1 MLGALLA
8 AFAALGS
15 PPLQV
20 AADHLEA
27 HADARWQA
35 TGDVRLTVGEWTVA
49 AESASGTPDAAC
61 PTGRTTLGAPRLRGV
76 HGEADAD
83 RATVCGDLVEV
94 HRLSLRGPRLRLT
107 AEDATLTRGAR
118 FEGTGIVASPCGCAD
133 PPWTVSAGRAH
144 GDASTGA
151 WLSWPVLRAGAVPVA
166 AAPAWY
172 VPFARRRS
180 GLLLPRV
187 GWDGED
193 GFHGELPV
201 FWAFHQSADL
211 TLSPGW
217 RMSRGPSLG
226 GRLRWASAPDES
238 GTVRTRSVLDGDTPR
253 AVFAGDGAAT
263 LGGFTLSL
271 SGDVPTDVVALD
283 VLGHGIAERG
293 RDHTRGQAA
302 LTAGR
307 ADIQI
312 GARAVG
318 LADLRAARATG
329 AAALW
334 GPPENAMPL
343 PEGWLTWR
351 GDLSGTGSI
360 GVDARW
366 ARLAGADQTWQRLEL
381 GADADAVRWVGPLR
395 ARLAGGV
402 HTAILDAG
410 EDGNPAAQRLD
421 GFVGGS
427 AEIAV
432 ARRFSAVGHQIGLIL
447 EGRVADAGVVQG
459 APPAFEVVD
468 RPLPSRRVGVTLRQR
483 LLAPTWQA
491 RLDLEGGYEARS
503 PVQGAEVPRLRAVVD
518 GRWLGLEGLADAAQS
533 VWGRLRVGR
542 VDGSRVRLGAS
553 RLRLAPETPWLRTA
567 GLRTPRALVADT
579 GDLATVLPGGS
590 LALGRF
596 VLDYDAVLDA
606 EAGELLGQDGALQHR
621 GRCDCWSAG
630 LRVSHQRGRDL
641 PDLWA
646 TLDLGW

>member
-1 MLGALLA
+1 MFGALLA

-15 PPLQV
+15 PPLHV

-27 HADARWQA
+27 HADGSWQA
-35 TGDVRLTVGEWTVA
+35 NGNVRVGADEWAVA
-49 AESASGTPDAAC
+49 AESASGRPDAGC
-61 PTGRTTLGAPRLRGV
+61 PNGRTTLATPRITGLQATADAERVTLCGDHVEVRHLSLSAPRLR
-76 HGEADAD
+76 
-83 RATVCGDLVEV
+83 
-94 HRLSLRGPRLRLT
+94 LS
-107 AEDATLTRGAR
+107 AENATLSTAAR
-118 FEGTGIVASPCGCAD
+118 FDGTGIVASPCGCAD

-144 GDASTGA
+144 GSVSTGA
-151 WLSWPVLRAGAVPVA
+151 WLSWPVLRAGPVPVA
-166 AAPAWY
+166 AAPVWY

-180 GLLLPRV
+180 GLLLPRA

-253 AVFAGDGAAT
+253 AIFAGDGAAT

-283 VLGHGIAERG
+283 VLGQGVAERG

-318 LADLRAARATG
+318 LADLRAARAAG
-329 AAALW
+329 AVALW

-351 GDLSGTGSI
+351 GDLAGSGSV
-360 GVDARW
+360 GVESRW

-381 GADADAVRWVGPLR
+381 GADADAVRWFGPLR

-410 EDGNPAAQRLD
+410 EDDSPAAQRLD
-421 GFVGGS
+421 GFVGAS
-427 AEIAV
+427 TEIAA
-432 ARRFSAVGHQIGLIL
+432 ARRFGAVGHQIGLIL

-468 RPLPSRRVGVTLRQR
+468 RPLASRRVGVTLRQR
-483 LLAPTWQA
+483 LLGPTWQA
-491 RLDLEGGYEARS
+491 RLDLEGGYEAES
-503 PVQGAEVPRLRAVVD
+503 PVQGGEVPRLRTAVD

-533 VWGRLRVGR
+533 VWARLRLGR
-542 VDGSRVRLGAS
+542 VDASRVRLGAS

-579 GDLATVLPGGS
+579 GDLTTLLPGGS
-590 LALGRF
+590 LVLGRF